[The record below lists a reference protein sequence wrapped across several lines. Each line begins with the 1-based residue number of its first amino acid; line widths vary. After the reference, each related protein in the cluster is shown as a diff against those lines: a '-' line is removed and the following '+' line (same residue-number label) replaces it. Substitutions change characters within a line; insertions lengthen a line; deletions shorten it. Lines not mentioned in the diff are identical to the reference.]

1 MKNMYVM
8 AVLIAMV
15 VAACSND
22 EVTGQPDKSSS
33 PIQILGNISGMNEQ
47 NSTRAIDTTWGT
59 DDRIGVT
66 VAENLSGND
75 VDAYINIQYRSE
87 SGNSFR
93 AVNEG
98 STDNNIYLK
107 GDAGYSLSAYYP
119 YMGENKTL
127 PGTDGVLTVNT
138 KDEYQTTAKQPQI
151 DFLFAQADD
160 VHKGDP
166 VEFTFAHKMTKVI
179 FKFKA
184 INGATLNDM
193 TCYLTNLQLNGTFDV
208 TTGVAAASSEPVDP
222 KQELKL
228 QVAKPAGD
236 GQMIASIILLPQVI
250 ANDVLLEVK
259 MNNET
264 YTATLPAQELK
275 AGWAHPHN
283 VTFENPAMTIK
294 KAEIEPWEVEDDKDV
309 TASVTE

>member
-1 MKNMYVM
+1 MKNMYAVAVM
-8 AVLIAMV
+8 AAMV
-15 VAACSND
+15 FASCGND
-22 EVTGQPDKSSS
+22 DVTGQPDQSSS
-33 PIQILGNISGMNEQ
+33 PLQILGNISGMNEQ
-47 NSTRAIDTTWGT
+47 PNSRAIDSAWGV

-66 VAENLSGND
+66 VEENISGND
-75 VDAYINIQYRSE
+75 VDNYVNIQYRSE
-87 SGNSFR
+87 GGNAFR

-107 GDAGYSLSAYYP
+107 GDGAYSLYAYYP
-119 YMGENKTL
+119 YTGENKTL
-127 PGTDGVLTVNT
+127 PGTEGILTVNT
-138 KDEYQTTAKQPQI
+138 KDEFQTVDKQPQI
-151 DFLFAQADD
+151 DFLFAQVDGIR
-160 VHKGDP
+160 KGSP
-166 VEFTFAHKMTKVI
+166 VEFTFAHKMTKVV

-193 TCYLTNLQLNGTFDV
+193 TCRLINLQLDGTFNV
-208 TTGVAAASSEPVDP
+208 TTGEATASAEPIDP
-222 KQELKL
+222 KRELKFM
-228 QVAKPAGD
+228 VAKPDGD
-236 GQMIASIILLPQVI
+236 QQMTASIILLPQSI
-250 ANDVLLEVK
+250 AEDVLLEVK
-259 MNNET
+259 MNDET